1 MSNSFSC
8 PRGLIEGGLIR
19 IIMIDMNQNVCATD
33 ECEFQGLGNIEIS
46 WVSVRTF
53 MNPLGIL
60 KKSFWWDFL
69 FFIQSMK
76 SKVGTWSESCEIVY
90 FYL

>member
-8 PRGLIEGGLIR
+8 RRGLIGGELIR
-19 IIMIDMNQNVCATD
+19 IIMIDMNQNVCVKD
-33 ECEFQGLGNIEIS
+33 ECEFQGLGNLGIS
-46 WVSVRTF
+46 WVSLKAF
-53 MNPLGIL
+53 MGPLGNL
-60 KKSFWWDFL
+60 KKSFLWDFL